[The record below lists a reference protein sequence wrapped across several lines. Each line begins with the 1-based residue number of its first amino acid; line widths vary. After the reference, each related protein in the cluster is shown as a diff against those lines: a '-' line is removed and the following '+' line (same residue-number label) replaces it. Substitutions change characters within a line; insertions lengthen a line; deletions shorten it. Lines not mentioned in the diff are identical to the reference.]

1 MTALLIA
8 LVGVIYAGVAG
19 ELAWKGQW
27 WQALVFFGYAI
38 SNIGLWKMAEMALK

>member
-1 MTALLIA
+1 MTAWLIA
-8 LVGVIYAGVAG
+8 AVGVVYAGVAA

-38 SNIGLWKMAEMALK
+38 SNVGLWKLAEGALK